1 MKQQMLPAW
10 AAVSKWVTQIDFS
23 MLIERLGADNS
34 AIAWLWLLEYAE
46 HAHPAYPLMKDGV
59 MQINASVV
67 LQQTPHAAGHPY
79 HASRDQ
85 ACTSLQEV
93 AFNLTCATANVLTL
107 YQNKAEHG
115 RGLTARAEALLR
127 SFASEN
133 VMVVG
138 VQETRSQMQG
148 HTICLDYH
156 ILASPATSKGV
167 GGVQL
172 WVKRKWKT
180 SRGDISISTA
190 DLRILV
196 ADSQYMLV
204 KLSHDELR
212 LLFLVA
218 HAPKG
223 PAFEAA
229 TAYWDQLSHAIPA
242 SMRSWPLI
250 GLLDANARV
259 GSMTSHAIGSHG
271 QDHENIAGECF
282 HQWLHDQSLFLPQM
296 FAEYHHGDHD
306 TWTHSSG
313 TTARLDY
320 IAVDQSLRHDKI
332 PTCIANVDLA
342 LHHADHCS
350 VQASIPIRCQVAEP
364 QRSNSSSTTTPCM
377 PHNFLGLRCALTCCQ
392 HTEMDANISTSA
404 RKSLLSEASFA

>member
-1 MKQQMLPAW
+1 M
-10 AAVSKWVTQIDFS
+10 
-23 MLIERLGADNS
+23 
-34 AIAWLWLLEYAE
+34 
-46 HAHPAYPLMKDGV
+46 
-59 MQINASVV
+59 
-67 LQQTPHAAGHPY
+67 
-79 HASRDQ
+79 
-85 ACTSLQEV
+85 
-93 AFNLTCATANVLTL
+93 
-107 YQNKAEHG
+107 
-115 RGLTARAEALLR
+115 
-127 SFASEN
+127 
-133 VMVVG
+133 
-138 VQETRSQMQG
+138 
-148 HTICLDYH
+148 
-156 ILASPATSKGV
+156 
-167 GGVQL
+167 QL

-190 DLRILV
+190 DLRTLV

-259 GSMTSHAIGSHG
+259 GSMTSHASGSHG

-332 PTCIANVDLA
+332 PALQMLISPFIMLIIAVFKPASRFGAKSQSLKDRTLPLPQ
-342 LHHADHCS
+342 LHVCLTISWACDVHSHAANIQKWMQTS
-350 VQASIPIRCQVAEP
+350 QP
-364 QRSNSSSTTTPCM
+364 QRGKAYCRKHHLRESTWELIQAKRFHWNRLRTSSNSTT
-377 PHNFLGLRCALTCCQ
+377 
-392 HTEMDANISTSA
+392 
-404 RKSLLSEASFA
+404 

>member
-1 MKQQMLPAW
+1 M
-10 AAVSKWVTQIDFS
+10 
-23 MLIERLGADNS
+23 
-34 AIAWLWLLEYAE
+34 
-46 HAHPAYPLMKDGV
+46 
-59 MQINASVV
+59 
-67 LQQTPHAAGHPY
+67 
-79 HASRDQ
+79 
-85 ACTSLQEV
+85 
-93 AFNLTCATANVLTL
+93 
-107 YQNKAEHG
+107 
-115 RGLTARAEALLR
+115 
-127 SFASEN
+127 
-133 VMVVG
+133 
-138 VQETRSQMQG
+138 
-148 HTICLDYH
+148 
-156 ILASPATSKGV
+156 
-167 GGVQL
+167 QL

-190 DLRILV
+190 DLRTLV

-259 GSMTSHAIGSHG
+259 GSMTSHASGSHG

-332 PTCIANVDLA
+332 PALQMLISPFIMLIIAVLKPASRFGAKSQSLKDRTLPLPQ
-342 LHHADHCS
+342 LHVCLTISWACDVHSHAANIQKWMQTS
-350 VQASIPIRCQVAEP
+350 QP
-364 QRSNSSSTTTPCM
+364 QRV
-377 PHNFLGLRCALTCCQ
+377 
-392 HTEMDANISTSA
+392 
-404 RKSLLSEASFA
+404 SEASFA